1 MYVPAMLCSA
11 LLLLLPLTS
20 LAAGAASTATPV
32 PARVVEEARQL
43 LDQMVSVDSSHG
55 HETDVLT
62 PIAERLRGAG
72 LNPQL
77 LESAPGRGNL
87 IARLRGDGTKKP
99 LLLLAH
105 VDVVPVEGQPW
116 TVPAFKTTEKDGWLY
131 GRGVNDDKG
140 QAAMFIAVFLELA
153 REKAKLHR
161 DVILALTSGEETG
174 GGPGAAWLVK
184 NHPELVDSELAFNEG
199 GLSRMSADGAKVEYV
214 GLGATEKTFQS
225 YTLTAKGPGG
235 HSSMPSPKSD
245 IVPRLA
251 KALVKVGELRF
262 PAHALPSVREHLEV
276 MAKSAKPEVGAAM
289 KKVLGGKPLTP
300 AEDDALVADP
310 PRNALFRTT
319 CVTTML
325 QGSPQDNVLPTSAVA
340 TVNCRV
346 MPDETTAGT
355 RDRLV
360 AAIGDPAVTV
370 EEAGGFGTSG
380 PETPR
385 DGAFDALYAQV
396 ASHYFPGAPLLHPF
410 AAGASDSRFLR
421 NKGIR
426 AYGVVGSP
434 NSEEEALAG
443 HTAHGPDE
451 RRLVKWF
458 APCVGFVRELTRVV
472 AM

>member
-1 MYVPAMLCSA
+1 MYVRAMLSST
-11 LLLLLPLTS
+11 LLLV
-20 LAAGAASTATPV
+20 LAAGSASTATPV

-43 LDQMVSVDSSHG
+43 LEQLVSVDTSHG
-55 HETDVLT
+55 HETDALG
-62 PIAERLRGAG
+62 PLAERLRAAG
-72 LNPQL
+72 LNPQV

-87 IARLRGDGTKKP
+87 VARLRGDGTKKP

-116 TVPAFKTTEKDGWLY
+116 TVPAFKPTEKDGWLY
-131 GRGVNDDKG
+131 GRGINDDKG
-140 QAAMFIAVFLELA
+140 QVAIFTAVFLELA

-174 GGPGAAWLVK
+174 GHAGAEWLMK
-184 NHPELVDSELAFNEG
+184 NHPELVDAELAFNEG
-199 GLSRMSADGAKVEYV
+199 GMSRLSPDGDKVEYV
-214 GLGATEKTFQS
+214 GLGVAEKTFQS
-225 YTLTAKGPGG
+225 YFLTAKGPGG

-251 KALVKVGELRF
+251 KALIKVGELRF
-262 PAHALPSVREHLEV
+262 PAHVLPTAREHLEV
-276 MAKSAKPEVGAAM
+276 LAKAARPEVNAVM
-289 KKVLGGKPLTP
+289 KKLFTGKPLTP
-300 AEDDALVADP
+300 AEDDTLAADA
-310 PRNALFRTT
+310 PRNSLLRTT

-346 MPDETTAGT
+346 MPDETPAGT
-355 RDRLV
+355 RDRL
-360 AAIGDPAVTV
+360 AAAVGDPSVTV
-370 EEAGGFGTSG
+370 ELAGDFGSA

-385 DGAFDALYAQV
+385 DDAFDAIYRQV
-396 ASHYFPGAPLLHPF
+396 AAHHFPGAPVIHPF

-421 NKGIR
+421 MKGIR
-426 AYGVVGSP
+426 AYGVLSSP
-434 NSEEEALAG
+434 ATEEEGLAG

-451 RRLVKWF
+451 RRPVKWF
-458 APCVGFVRELTRVV
+458 APNVAFLRELTRVV

>member
-1 MYVPAMLCSA
+1 MYVRTMLCST
-11 LLLLLPLTS
+11 LLLVLP

-32 PARVVEEARQL
+32 PARVVEEARQI
-43 LDQMVSVDSSHG
+43 LDQLVSVDTSHG
-55 HETDVLT
+55 HETDALT
-62 PIAERLRGAG
+62 PVAERLRGAG

-87 IARLRGDGTKKP
+87 VARLRGDGTKKP

-116 TVPAFKTTEKDGWLY
+116 TVPPFKPTEKDGWLY
-131 GRGVNDDKG
+131 GRGINDDKG
-140 QAAMFIAVFLELA
+140 QAAMFTAVFLELA

-174 GGPGAAWLVK
+174 GDAGAAWLVK
-184 NHPELVDSELAFNEG
+184 NHPELVDSEIAFNEG
-199 GLSRMSADGAKVEYV
+199 GMSRLSPDGGKVEYI
-214 GLGATEKTFQS
+214 GLGLAEKTFQS
-225 YTLTAKGPGG
+225 YHLTAKGPGG

-251 KALVKVGELRF
+251 KALIKVGELRF
-262 PAHALPSVREHLEV
+262 PAHVLPTAREHLEV
-276 MAKSAKPEVGAAM
+276 MARTAKPEVGAVM
-289 KKVLGGKPLTP
+289 KKLLAGKPLTP
-300 AEDDALVADP
+300 AEDDALVSDA
-310 PRNALFRTT
+310 PRNSLFRTT

-355 RDRLV
+355 RDKLA
-360 AAIGDPAVTV
+360 AAIGDPAVAV
-370 EEAGGFGTSG
+370 EAAGDFGSA

-385 DGAFDALYAQV
+385 DDAFDATYRQV
-396 ASHYFPGAPLLHPF
+396 ASHYFPGAPLIHPF

-421 NKGIR
+421 QKGIR
-426 AYGVVGSP
+426 AYGVIGSP
-434 NSEEEALAG
+434 NTEEEALAG

-458 APCVGFVRELTRVV
+458 APSVGFVRELTRVV